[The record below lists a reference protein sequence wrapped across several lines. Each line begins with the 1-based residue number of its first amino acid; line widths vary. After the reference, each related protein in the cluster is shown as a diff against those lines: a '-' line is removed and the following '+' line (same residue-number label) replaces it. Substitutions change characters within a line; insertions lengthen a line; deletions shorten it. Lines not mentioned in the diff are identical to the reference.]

1 MKHAAEHI
9 HFVEGQPVPTKVG
22 GLREGCA

>member
-9 HFVEGQPVPTKVG
+9 RFVEGQPVPTKAG
-22 GLREGCA
+22 GVREGCA